1 MNSFKSYLTAGIG
14 FAMMVT
20 IIFLATGWGSAVAAQ
35 ISSVFVTND
44 ASHPVP
50 VAQQGTANVN
60 VTNSTVPVHEQGT
73 ATVQQAGTPVHF
85 ELRERQTF
93 GGNTYT
99 VPAGKR
105 LVIQYIN
112 GTVRDPVNGTPANA
126 LLFLDATTSTNTA
139 EYEFVASN
147 HASDDNSD
155 HVSEAVTIYAD
166 PGSEVLLTTS
176 EEFDLPA
183 TLEVDGYLTNA

>member
-1 MNSFKSYLTAGIG
+1 MKSFKSYLTAGVG
-14 FAMMVT
+14 FAMLVT
-20 IIFLATGWGSAVAAQ
+20 IILLATGWGSAVAAQ
-35 ISSVFVTND
+35 ISNVFVTND
-44 ASHPVP
+44 TSHPVP

-60 VTNSTVPVHEQGT
+60 VTNSAVPVHEQGT

-93 GGNTYT
+93 GTNTYT

-112 GTVRDPVNGTPANA
+112 GTIRNLPNDTPANA
-126 LLFLDATTSTNTA
+126 LLFLDVTTSSNTA
-139 EYEFVASN
+139 EFEFVASN
-147 HASDDNSD
+147 HAYDDGSD

-166 PGSEVLLTTS
+166 PGTEVLLTTGEDQS
-176 EEFDLPA
+176 LPA